1 MVGRLALLE
10 RAQLGE
16 RLLLQLARQRLLHV
30 PDVVMAGRGA
40 DQYQV
45 SEEFGVSEGEMKGDD
60 TTEAVPQKGE
70 RPHLQRFRQG
80 I

>member
-1 MVGRLALLE
+1 MVRRLALLE

-16 RLLLQLARQRLLHV
+16 RLLLQLARQGLLHV
-30 PDVVMAGRGA
+30 LDEVMAGGGA

-45 SEEFGVSEGEMKGDD
+45 SKEFWVSKGEVKGDD

-70 RPHLQRFRQG
+70 RPHLQRLRQG
-80 I
+80 V